1 MRFKHMCKP
10 SFMDTI
16 AMCVIDSTVYHELRL
31 SSNSLTSYP
40 ENEIIHSKLKSQ
52 YCFLT
57 KAANYIQPASITVI
71 LQVTLL

>member
-16 AMCVIDSTVYHELRL
+16 AICVIDSAVYRELRL

-40 ENEIIHSKLKSQ
+40 ENEIIHSSQ

-71 LQVTLL
+71 SQVTLL